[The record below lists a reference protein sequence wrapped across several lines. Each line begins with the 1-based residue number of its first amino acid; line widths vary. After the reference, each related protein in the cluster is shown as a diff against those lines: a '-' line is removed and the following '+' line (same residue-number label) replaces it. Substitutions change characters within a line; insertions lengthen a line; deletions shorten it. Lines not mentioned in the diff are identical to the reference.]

1 MAPFVVASACV
12 RNRCSIDA
20 IKHDARSHVV
30 GLDHVPIPAKRKHD
44 VLLRAVRDVRGGGDD
59 AAADNGYEKNLA
71 DTHADNSSISDNDGE
86 SDKLLHNSLP
96 IGTSTSSSPTSSTTT
111 TDEANSIIASFEEE
125 LVRIRLQIEAEA
137 ERQWE
142 MWRKQM
148 LERRRVRKRLLQI
161 NLQKEEEWEKE
172 RQEEEEKVEA
182 EPEVC
187 AETDTSTST
196 NADQYDVES
205 TESPFVDESE
215 ETALESDI
223 ILLDD
228 DEEKKMEEEKEVEE
242 ESITSSSVQDTDVVD
257 EVTPMRDE
265 DGNTA
270 NLEDS
275 SQIQDDVDSK
285 DDNESGYEEQ
295 TTMDNY
301 SEEPFGIQGDID
313 DGEENDSDA
322 QEDIGFIGD
331 YDAPTDSD
339 DELSGHEEDEAFQDE
354 FEQKDLADDSE
365 GSDAATSNMK
375 VESDDVDDLNV
386 PVERQ
391 VNKLDE
397 LACNIPKKRRK
408 QKKKKK
414 KKRKKSQRETA
425 QAEERS
431 DDTGRTSLIQTDV
444 ALAPTKENSSALRPP
459 SFTRKVVFYV
469 GFAAFLSLFKMI
481 LDALVRMGLQ

>member
-1 MAPFVVASACV
+1 MAPFVATSSCV

-20 IKHDARSHVV
+20 IKHDARHV
-30 GLDHVPIPAKRKHD
+30 GLHHVPIPERHH

-59 AAADNGYEKNLA
+59 ATADNDYEYLA
-71 DTHADNSSISDNDGE
+71 DTDTENNSISDGDGE
-86 SDKLLHNSLP
+86 SDILPDDSSP
-96 IGTSTSSSPTSSTTT
+96 IGPSSPPTSTTT
-111 TDEANSIIASFEEE
+111 SADEANSIIASFEEE

-137 ERQWE
+137 EREWE

-161 NLQKEEEWEKE
+161 NQQKEEEEKE
-172 RQEEEEKVEA
+172 KQEEEEKVEV
-182 EPEVC
+182 EPEVR
-187 AETDTSTST
+187 AEPDTSTNT
-196 NADQYDVES
+196 DAVQYEDER
-205 TESPFVDESE
+205 TESLLVDESE
-215 ETALESDI
+215 GTALESEI
-223 ILLDD
+223 VLLDD
-228 DEEKKMEEEKEVEE
+228 DEGKEMEEEEKED
-242 ESITSSSVQDTDVVD
+242 SSTSDSSQVTDVVD
-257 EVTPMRDE
+257 EVAPLEDKGGKDE
-265 DGNTA
+265 

-275 SQIQDDVDSK
+275 TQIQDNVDSK
-285 DDNESGYEEQ
+285 EEDESGYDEQ
-295 TTMDNY
+295 TTMDDH
-301 SEEPFGIQGDID
+301 SQEAFGIQGYID
-313 DGEENDSDA
+313 DGEEDDSDA

-339 DELSGHEEDEAFQDE
+339 DELSGYEEEEAFQEE
-354 FEQKDLADDSE
+354 FERKDISVHSE
-365 GSDAATSNMK
+365 VSNTATSNMK

-391 VNKLDE
+391 VNESDD

-408 QKKKKK
+408 QKQQKKKKK

-431 DDTGRTSLIQTDV
+431 DDTGRTSLGHADV
-444 ALAPTKENSSALRPP
+444 ALVAPTKENSSALRPP

-481 LDALVRMGLQ
+481 LDALVRKGLQ

>member
-1 MAPFVVASACV
+1 MAPFFIDNMSDSASTRPSCRPV
-12 RNRCSIDA
+12 PSTGLGCNSISSCIGTPNA
-20 IKHDARSHVV
+20 KHARAHAH
-30 GLDHVPIPAKRKHD
+30 DVPIPITARRACNRNE
-44 VLLRAVRDVRGGGDD
+44 LLPPAVRDIRGGGGGAD
-59 AAADNGYEKNLA
+59 AGN
-71 DTHADNSSISDNDGE
+71 GE
-86 SDKLLHNSLP
+86 SDQFHGDSP
-96 IGTSTSSSPTSSTTT
+96 PTSPTS
-111 TDEANSIIASFEEE
+111 DEANSIIQSFEEE

-137 ERQWE
+137 EQQWE
-142 MWRKQM
+142 EWRRE
-148 LERRRVRKRLLQI
+148 LVERRRMRKRLQ
-161 NLQKEEEWEKE
+161 NEEQEKRKKEQQEEMEASKEEDAV
-172 RQEEEEKVEA
+172 RT
-182 EPEVC
+182 EPDVS
-187 AETDTSTST
+187 TDTDEYKDGNISS
-196 NADQYDVES
+196 DKSEEIVS
-205 TESPFVDESE
+205 ESE
-215 ETALESDI
+215 L

-228 DEEKKMEEEKEVEE
+228 DEEEELENADFEEGIDNGMQSVEVVDDIVDGVEE
-242 ESITSSSVQDTDVVD
+242 ECDDLLI
-257 EVTPMRDE
+257 
-265 DGNTA
+265 NT
-270 NLEDS
+270 
-275 SQIQDDVDSK
+275 
-285 DDNESGYEEQ
+285 
-295 TTMDNY
+295 
-301 SEEPFGIQGDID
+301 
-313 DGEENDSDA
+313 

-391 VNKLDE
+391 VNESDD

-431 DDTGRTSLIQTDV
+431 DDPGRTSLIQTDV

-481 LDALVRMGLQ
+481 LDALVRKGLQ